1 MCLNEHYKKKMK
13 QLLNLLIMIAFSA
26 TCFSQES
33 SIKGSI
39 SGIKNADLQI
49 MVLPLKLGETPI
61 MGKIQCSDGK
71 FEYDVKFNKNMW
83 HLVRI
88 NSPEFNDIFGAEKS
102 SNQKLKNREISF
114 FVYPSD
120 QIVVKANIENY
131 GINYQV
137 LGNDV
142 NIQRNQFAQKLFP
155 LEEEFNRLTISMNKF
170 NTNDAK
176 IKETKNQINSISIK
190 LDSLR
195 LKMIGSHLD
204 WLYSAETL
212 AGFPE
217 DTIANYFK
225 LLTSDV
231 QNSFFGIHLSK
242 ILNAAQIGSTAPDF
256 TLKSENEKTY
266 SLSDFS
272 GKYVVLDFWGTWCG
286 YCIKGIPRM
295 KEYYSKYQDKIQ
307 FVSIDCKD
315 NKQAWSKAI
324 KRYDLKWI
332 NLIAENEEIT
342 EKYGVQG
349 YPTKIIVD
357 KDGKIAYKSTGESDE
372 FYEKL
377 DEIFK

>member
-1 MCLNEHYKKKMK
+1 
-13 QLLNLLIMIAFSA
+13 MIAFSA

-39 SGIKNADLQI
+39 NGIKNADLQI

-61 MGKIQCSDGK
+61 VDKIQCIDGK
-71 FEYDVKFNKNMW
+71 FEYQIKFNLNMW

-88 NSPEFNDIFGAEKS
+88 NSSEFNDIFGEEKS
-102 SNQKLKNREISF
+102 SNQKLKNREIVF
-114 FVYPSD
+114 FIHPND
-120 QIVVKANIENY
+120 KLEVKAKIDNY

-137 LGNDV
+137 FGNEI
-142 NIQRNQFAQKLFP
+142 NIQRNQFVQELFP
-155 LEEEFNRLTISMNKF
+155 FDEEFNRLTILMDKSSP
-170 NTNDAK
+170 NDK
-176 IKETKNQINSISIK
+176 NFKETENQIKSIK
-190 LDSLR
+190 LKLDSIL
-195 LKMIGSHLD
+195 LKMISAHPD

-212 AGFPE
+212 AEFPE

-225 LLTSDV
+225 LMTSDV

-242 ILNAAQIGSTAPDF
+242 ILNAAQVGSPAPDF
-256 TLKSENEKTY
+256 TLKNETEKTY
-266 SLSDFS
+266 SLNDFS

-286 YCIKGIPRM
+286 YCIQGIPRI

-315 NKQAWSKAI
+315 NKQAWLKAI
-324 KRYDLKWI
+324 KKYDLNWI
-332 NLIAENEEIT
+332 NLFAENEDIT
-342 EKYGVQG
+342 DKYGVEG
-349 YPTKIIVD
+349 YPTKIIID
-357 KDGKIAYKSTGESDE
+357 SEGKIVSKSTGESDE

>member
-1 MCLNEHYKKKMK
+1 
-13 QLLNLLIMIAFSA
+13 MIAFSA

>member
-1 MCLNEHYKKKMK
+1 
-13 QLLNLLIMIAFSA
+13 MIAFSA

-33 SIKGSI
+33 SINGSI

-61 MGKIQCSDGK
+61 VDKIQSIDGK
-71 FEYDVKFNKNMW
+71 FEYQVKFNQNMW

-88 NSPEFNDIFGAEKS
+88 NSSEFNDIFGEEKS
-102 SNQKLKNREISF
+102 SNQKLKNREIVF
-114 FVYPSD
+114 FIHPNENLE
-120 QIVVKANIENY
+120 VKAKIDNY

-137 LGNDV
+137 IGNDINV
-142 NIQRNQFAQKLFP
+142 QKNQFAQKLFP
-155 LEEEFNRLTISMNKF
+155 LEEEFNRLTILMDKF
-170 NTNDAK
+170 NPNDLK
-176 IKETKNQINSISIK
+176 FKEIENQIKSVNIK
-190 LDSLR
+190 QDSLR

-217 DTIANYFK
+217 DTVANYFK

-242 ILNAAQIGSTAPDF
+242 ILNAAQIGSPAPDF
-256 TLKSENEKTY
+256 TLKNETNKTY
-266 SLSDFS
+266 SLNDFS

-286 YCIKGIPRM
+286 YCIRGIPRM
-295 KEYYSKYQDKIQ
+295 KEYYSKYKDKIQ

-315 NKQAWSKAI
+315 NKQAWLKAI
-324 KRYDLKWI
+324 KKY
-332 NLIAENEEIT
+332 NLNWTNLFSENEEIT

-357 KDGKIAYKSTGESDE
+357 KDGKIAHKSTGESDE

-377 DEIFK
+377 DELFK